1 MSEKAKENK
10 MREIFIEKLTL
21 NCGTG
26 GPGDKLEKSLKLLA
40 KLSDMKPVSTK
51 AGPNTRIPTWG
62 VRPGLEL
69 GCRVTVRGKKAAEL
83 LKQLLDA
90 KKKELKESSFDD
102 HGNFS
107 FGIHEYL
114 DIPGIEYDPE
124 IGITGLELAVTLQRK
139 GFRIKR
145 RASHKKSVPKAHKI
159 TKENAISFM
168 KTKYGVKTI

>member
-1 MSEKAKENK
+1 MSEKNQENK

-69 GCRVTVRGKKAAEL
+69 GCRVTTRGKKAEEL
-83 LKQLLDA
+83 LKLCLSA
-90 KKKELKESSFDD
+90 KKNKLKASCFDNN
-102 HGNFS
+102 GNFG

-114 DIPGIEYDPE
+114 DIPSIEYDAD
-124 IGITGLELAVTLQRK
+124 IGIIGFELSVTLTRK
-139 GFRIKR
+139 GFRIRRRSLRKR
-145 RASHKKSVPKAHKI
+145 SIPAQHKI
-159 TKENAISFM
+159 SKEDAMNFM
-168 KTKYGVKTI
+168 KKNYGAEMI